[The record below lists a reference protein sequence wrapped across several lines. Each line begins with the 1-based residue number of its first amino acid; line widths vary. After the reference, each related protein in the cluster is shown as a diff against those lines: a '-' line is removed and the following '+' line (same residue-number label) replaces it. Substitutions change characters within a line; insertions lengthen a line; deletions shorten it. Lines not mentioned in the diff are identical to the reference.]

1 MPDVDD
7 INDAIAENATGPKSV
22 TVDGNNVNQ
31 HSIAEQIAARNDVA
45 SQSSASKGHRGLRF
59 TKLVPPGCG

>member
-7 INDAIAENATGPKSV
+7 INDSIAENATGPKSV
-22 TVDGNNVNQ
+22 SIDGNNVTQ

-45 SQSSASKGHRGLRF
+45 SQSAKSSRKFGLRF
-59 TKLVPPGCG
+59 VKLVPPGAG